1 MNFKNYL
8 FLVFCF
14 FKLECAATS
23 SDEAPMT
30 LQELQDTK
38 TFLFKKLSGATKK
51 ETEDLCSECVRV
63 FEGIKNSVALQDL
76 PDSLGSLGIR
86 FSNIMKNDPTF
97 NGLIASFKKPVNK
110 GNDLFDLL
118 NATLIKSNPD
128 ASGIR
133 IGVSGSTGD
142 VDLTLSYARDTISEM
157 IPDYVHRFLKSNSG
171 PWDLEADLNTQIS
184 IAKNKLARA
193 QRAQKSKKK
202 AGMGKVE
209 MAVKGPVASDV
220 VCESLA
226 FSASVSASSESL
238 VCKRPVCSSASIV
251 GGGEEKTVAGETD
264 KAYSLSALKSVE
276 VAETPETMISDS
288 EEITVTITLSPY
300 HEQLSALQ
308 KTPFFSTWLNR
319 KDVASISGIF
329 NTVGELV
336 ASSDI
341 AGLLE
346 RLVRK
351 QNAQKIPAEY
361 REGSSSHKLAVLI
374 SATGKKVLFPFAQ
387 HNGRELDRHS
397 RDLVKSGFEK
407 LFCLSRS

>member
-30 LQELQDTK
+30 LQELEYTRD
-38 TFLFKKLSGATKK
+38 FLFKKLPPAAQQEVGNI
-51 ETEDLCSECVRV
+51 CSECVRV

-118 NATLIKSNPD
+118 NATLIKSNPN

-171 PWDLEADLNTQIS
+171 AWDLETDLNTQI
-184 IAKNKLARA
+184 
-193 QRAQKSKKK
+193 RAQKSKKK

-288 EEITVTITLSPY
+288 EEVTVTITLSPY

-351 QNAQKIPAEY
+351 QQYQGMKAQY
-361 REGSSSHKLAVLI
+361 RQNGSHALAVLASSSGEKI
-374 SATGKKVLFPFAQ
+374 MFPFAN
-387 HNGRELDRHS
+387 HSGSDLDRNS
-397 RDLVKSGFEK
+397 RNLLIAGFEK
-407 LFCLSRS
+407 LFGLSRS

>member
-30 LQELQDTK
+30 LQELEYTRD
-38 TFLFKKLSGATKK
+38 FLFKKLPPAAQQEVGNI
-51 ETEDLCSECVRV
+51 CSECVRV

-118 NATLIKSNPD
+118 NATLIKSNPN

-171 PWDLEADLNTQIS
+171 AWDLETDLNTQI
-184 IAKNKLARA
+184 
-193 QRAQKSKKK
+193 RAQKSKKK

-288 EEITVTITLSPY
+288 EEVTVTITLSPY

-397 RDLVKSGFEK
+397 RDLVIDGFRE
-407 LFCLSRS
+407 LFGFLA

>member
-30 LQELQDTK
+30 LQELEYTRD
-38 TFLFKKLSGATKK
+38 FLFKKLPPAAQQEVGNI
-51 ETEDLCSECVRV
+51 CSECVRV

-118 NATLIKSNPD
+118 NATLIKSNPN

-171 PWDLEADLNTQIS
+171 AWDLETDLNTQI
-184 IAKNKLARA
+184 
-193 QRAQKSKKK
+193 RAQKSKKK

-288 EEITVTITLSPY
+288 EEVTVTITLSPY

-336 ASSDI
+336 ACRDV

-346 RLVRK
+346 RLVKK
-351 QNAQKIPAEY
+351 QKDQGMKAEY

-374 SATGKKVLFPFAQ
+374 SATGKKVLFPFAN
-387 HNGRELDRHS
+387 HSGSDLDRNS
-397 RDLVKSGFEK
+397 RNLLIAGFEK
-407 LFCLSRS
+407 LFGLSRS

>member
-30 LQELQDTK
+30 LQELEYTK
-38 TFLFKKLSGATKK
+38 VFLFKKLPPAAQQEVGNI
-51 ETEDLCSECVRV
+51 CSECVRV

-118 NATLIKSNPD
+118 NATLIKSNPN

-171 PWDLEADLNTQIS
+171 AWDLETDLNTQI
-184 IAKNKLARA
+184 
-193 QRAQKSKKK
+193 RAQKSKKK

-288 EEITVTITLSPY
+288 EEVTVTITLSPY

-397 RDLVKSGFEK
+397 RDLVIDGFRE
-407 LFCLSRS
+407 LFGFLA